1 LPFGNHLQQSV
12 EDRVLMV
19 KHLGLVQV
27 SPVHM
32 SDMSTSLKLPMTG
45 VLLAIAITT
54 AMDANGLMAFS
65 ALPLFPLM
73 VLFWYFGRFSRT
85 QMGFVW
91 GQRKHYAL
99 ATLHPILVLGTIV
112 LIGAVA
118 GVIDLSKTEWPV
130 VWRNFA
136 LVSVSTFL
144 VATITEEGFFRGW
157 LWGSLERTGQS
168 PRSVLIYSSIAFAL
182 WHLSAVLLD
191 TGFKPPP
198 AQIPVFM
205 LNAAVMGAIWGL
217 LRGISGSV
225 LVASLAHGLWNGGA
239 YVFFGFGT
247 RTGALGIENTAL
259 YGPEVGI
266 LGLGL
271 NVLFAAALWRWGMYP
286 APALRT
292 GTAE

>member
-1 LPFGNHLQQSV
+1 
-12 EDRVLMV
+12 
-19 KHLGLVQV
+19 
-27 SPVHM
+27 M
-32 SDMSTSLKLPMTG
+32 SDMSTSMQRPVLG

-54 AMDANGLMAFS
+54 AMDATGLTAFS
-65 ALPLFPLM
+65 ALPLCPLL
-73 VLFWYFGRFSRT
+73 VLFWYLGRFSRT

-91 GQRKHYAL
+91 GQWQHYAL
-99 ATLHPILVLGTIV
+99 ATLHPIIVMGIIV
-112 LIGAVA
+112 LSAAVA
-118 GVIDLSKTEWPV
+118 GAIDVSKTEWPTA
-130 VWRNFA
+130 WRNFA

-144 VATITEEGFFRGW
+144 VASITEEGFFRGW
-157 LWGSLERTGQS
+157 LWGSLVRAGQN
-168 PRSVLIYSSIAFAL
+168 PRGVLIYSSIAFAL

-198 AQIPVFM
+198 AQIPVFI

-225 LVASLAHGLWNGGA
+225 LVASMAHGLWNGGA

-259 YGPEVGI
+259 YGPEIGM

-271 NVLFAAALWRWGMYP
+271 NVLFAAALWRWGAYP

-292 GTAE
+292 RAND